1 VVYRGGLENR
11 FGLTPD
17 GGSNPSLSAK
27 PDDAVEVK
35 VVSTLQYILLG
46 VAVAVFFWAWQKGH
60 LLRLG
65 NYVDETKVE
74 LRKCTWP
81 TREELKGSTVVVLV
95 STALVAVFTVGVDF
109 IISQMIVLLNNN
121 F

>member
-1 VVYRGGLENR
+1 MVYRGGLENR
-11 FGLTPD
+11 FGLTAN
-17 GGSNPSLSAK
+17 GGSNPSPSAK
-27 PDDAVEVK
+27 PDDAVENK
-35 VVSTLQYILLG
+35 FVSTIQMVLLG

-65 NYVDETKVE
+65 AYIDETKVE

-81 TREELKGSTVVVLV
+81 TRDELKGSTVVVIV
-95 STALVAVFTVGVDF
+95 STSLVAVFTVGVDF
-109 IISQMIVLLNNN
+109 IISRLVILLNN

>member
-1 VVYRGGLENR
+1 MVYRGGLENR
-11 FGLTPD
+11 FGLTPN
-17 GGSNPSLSAK
+17 GGSNPSPSAK
-27 PDDAVEVK
+27 LDDAVDIEL
-35 VVSTLQYILLG
+35 VSTFLMVLLG
-46 VAVAVFFWAWQKGH
+46 VAVVVFFWAWQKGH

-65 NYVDETKVE
+65 NYVDETKIE

-81 TREELKGSTVVVLV
+81 TRDELKGSTAVVIV

-109 IISQMIVLLNNN
+109 IISRLVILLNN

>member
-1 VVYRGGLENR
+1 MQVW
-11 FGLTPD
+11 
-17 GGSNPSLSAK
+17 
-27 PDDAVEVK
+27 
-35 VVSTLQYILLG
+35 QYILLG
-46 VAVAVFFWAWQKGH
+46 VVVAVFFWAWQKGH

-81 TREELKGSTVVVLV
+81 TRDELKGSTVVVIV
-95 STALVAVFTVGVDF
+95 STGIVAVFTVGVDF
-109 IISQMIVLLNNN
+109 LISMFVKMLNN

>member
-1 VVYRGGLENR
+1 M
-11 FGLTPD
+11 
-17 GGSNPSLSAK
+17 
-27 PDDAVEVK
+27 
-35 VVSTLQYILLG
+35 
-46 VAVAVFFWAWQKGH
+46 AVAVFFWAWQKGH

-81 TREELKGSTVVVLV
+81 TREELKGSTVVVIV
-95 STALVAVFTVGVDF
+95 STAIVAAFTVSVDF
-109 IISQMIVLLNNN
+109 LISRLVILLNN

>member
-1 VVYRGGLENR
+1 MVYRGGLENR

-17 GGSNPSLSAK
+17 GGSNPSPSARS
-27 PDDAVEVK
+27 DEAVEIK

-60 LLRLG
+60 LLSLG
-65 NYVDETKVE
+65 NYVDETKIE

-81 TREELKGSTVVVLV
+81 TRAELKGSTVVVIV
-95 STALVAVFTVGVDF
+95 STGLMAVFTVGVDF
-109 IISQMIVLLNNN
+109 VISQLIILLNNN

>member
-1 VVYRGGLENR
+1 MQVW
-11 FGLTPD
+11 
-17 GGSNPSLSAK
+17 
-27 PDDAVEVK
+27 
-35 VVSTLQYILLG
+35 QYILLG
-46 VAVAVFFWAWQKGH
+46 IVVAVFFWAWQKGH

-81 TREELKGSTVVVLV
+81 SRDELKGSTVVVIV
-95 STALVAVFTVGVDF
+95 SIGIVAVFTVAADF
-109 IISQMIVLLNNN
+109 FISQLVLMLNK

>member
-1 VVYRGGLENR
+1 M
-11 FGLTPD
+11 
-17 GGSNPSLSAK
+17 
-27 PDDAVEVK
+27 
-35 VVSTLQYILLG
+35 ILLG

-81 TREELKGSTVVVLV
+81 TRDELKGSTVVVIV
-95 STALVAVFTVGVDF
+95 SIAIVAVFTMSADF
-109 IISQMIVLLNNN
+109 LISRLVLLLNN

>member
-1 VVYRGGLENR
+1 MV
-11 FGLTPD
+11 
-17 GGSNPSLSAK
+17 
-27 PDDAVEVK
+27 
-35 VVSTLQYILLG
+35 LLG

-65 NYVDETKVE
+65 TYVDETKVE

-81 TREELKGSTVVVLV
+81 TRDELKGSTVVVIV
-95 STALVAVFTVGVDF
+95 STSLVAVFTVGVDF
-109 IISQMIVLLNNN
+109 IISRMVILLNN

>member
-1 VVYRGGLENR
+1 MV
-11 FGLTPD
+11 
-17 GGSNPSLSAK
+17 
-27 PDDAVEVK
+27 
-35 VVSTLQYILLG
+35 LLG
-46 VAVAVFFWAWQKGH
+46 VAVAVFAWAWQKGH

-81 TREELKGSTVVVLV
+81 TREELKGSTVVVII
-95 STALVAVFTVGVDF
+95 STGIVAAFTVSVDF
-109 IISQMIVLLNNN
+109 LISRLVILLNN

>member
-1 VVYRGGLENR
+1 MV
-11 FGLTPD
+11 
-17 GGSNPSLSAK
+17 
-27 PDDAVEVK
+27 
-35 VVSTLQYILLG
+35 LLG

-65 NYVDETKVE
+65 AYVDETKVE

-81 TREELKGSTVVVLV
+81 TRDELKGSTVVVIV
-95 STALVAVFTVGVDF
+95 STSLVAVFTVGVDF
-109 IISQMIVLLNNN
+109 IISRMVILLNN

>member
-1 VVYRGGLENR
+1 
-11 FGLTPD
+11 
-17 GGSNPSLSAK
+17 
-27 PDDAVEVK
+27 
-35 VVSTLQYILLG
+35 VSTIQIVLLV
-46 VAVAVFFWAWQKGH
+46 VAVAVFFWAWQQGH

-81 TREELKGSTVVVLV
+81 TREELKGSTVVVIV
-95 STALVAVFTVGVDF
+95 STGIVAVFTVGVDF
-109 IISQMIVLLNNN
+109 LISMFVKMLNN

>member
-1 VVYRGGLENR
+1 MVYRGGLENR

-17 GGSNPSLSAK
+17 GGSNPSPSAK

-46 VAVAVFFWAWQKGH
+46 VAVAVFFWAWQKGY
-60 LLRLG
+60 LLSLG
-65 NYVDETKVE
+65 NYVDDTKIE

-81 TREELKGSTVVVLV
+81 TRAELKGSTVVVIV
-95 STALVAVFTVGVDF
+95 STGLMAVFTVGVDF
-109 IISQMIVLLNNN
+109 VISQLIILLNNN

>member
-1 VVYRGGLENR
+1 MQVW
-11 FGLTPD
+11 
-17 GGSNPSLSAK
+17 
-27 PDDAVEVK
+27 
-35 VVSTLQYILLG
+35 QYILLG
-46 VAVAVFFWAWQKGH
+46 VVVAVFFWAWQKGH

-81 TREELKGSTVVVLV
+81 TRDELKGSTVVVIV
-95 STALVAVFTVGVDF
+95 STAIVAVFTVGVDF
-109 IISQMIVLLNNN
+109 LISMFVKMLNN

>member
-1 VVYRGGLENR
+1 MTTSNVQTT
-11 FGLTPD
+11 TPAIIA
-17 GGSNPSLSAK
+17 GVWS
-27 PDDAVEVK
+27 DDEEFYVGFV
-35 VVSTLQYILLG
+35 G

-81 TREELKGSTVVVLV
+81 TREELKGSTVVVIV
-95 STALVAVFTVGVDF
+95 STSLVAVFTVGVDF
-109 IISQMIVLLNNN
+109 LISRLVILLNN